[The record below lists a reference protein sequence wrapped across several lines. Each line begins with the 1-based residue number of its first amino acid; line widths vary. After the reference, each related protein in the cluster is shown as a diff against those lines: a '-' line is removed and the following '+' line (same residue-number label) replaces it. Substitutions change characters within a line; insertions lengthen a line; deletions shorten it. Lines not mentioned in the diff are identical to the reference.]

1 MGGRDVTAAH
11 LSQKQTTKT
20 RFTLTV
26 AITAFLLLTGSIS
39 GYAEERSATREIAK
53 ALHQYYGAMASRD
66 VEALRDVLE
75 STFIVVEAAGD
86 RAKTHVINAADT
98 AKLLPPEGNDDW
110 QNLQVTDLKV
120 SVTST
125 HPSVATV
132 SYSVFHP
139 LSARHLEALEDVLKA
154 TPSPL
159 EEAQRLEVS
168 KRLED
173 KGSKESE
180 CAMLALRDGRWRIV
194 SISVP
199 K

>member
-1 MGGRDVTAAH
+1 M
-11 LSQKQTTKT
+11 KT
-20 RFTLTV
+20 RYKLTG
-26 AITAFLLLTGSIS
+26 AISAFLLLTGSIS
-39 GYAEERSATREIAK
+39 GYAQEGSATKEIAK

-66 VEALRDVLE
+66 FEALRDVLE
-75 STFIVVEAAGD
+75 PTFIVVEAGSD
-86 RAKTHVINAADT
+86 RSKTHVINAADT

-120 SVTST
+120 SVAST

-139 LSARHLEALEDVLKA
+139 LSPRHIEALEDVLKA
-154 TPSPL
+154 PLSPL

-173 KGSKESE
+173 KGTKESE
-180 CAMLALRDGRWRIV
+180 CAMLVLRDGRWRIA